1 MRASNIL
8 LIITGTIAALM
19 AGLFF
24 SYSISVSLGL
34 GKLND
39 KEFLNAM
46 QNINREIQNIPFF
59 ICFFGTLLLL
69 PITSFLHYKK
79 KTFLLLFIA
88 SLFYSIGV
96 FAVTMF
102 VNVPLNNKLELF
114 ELSNVSSASA
124 RQMRN
129 IFEDRWNFWNNIR
142 TLSSLCSV
150 FLIILACVY
159 NSPKTRNIGFDR

>member
-1 MRASNIL
+1 MRASNIV
-8 LIITGTIAALM
+8 LIVTATATALM

-59 ICFFGTLLLL
+59 ICFFGTLIML

-79 KTFLLLFIA
+79 QSFQLLVIA
-88 SLFYSIGV
+88 TLFYSVGV
-96 FAVTMF
+96 FAVTAF
-102 VNVPLNNKLELF
+102 INVPLNNKLELF
-114 ELSNVSSASA
+114 DLTNASA
-124 RQMRN
+124 KQVRN

-142 TLSSLCSV
+142 SLSSLCSLFFV
-150 FLIILACVY
+150 ILACVY
-159 NSPKTRNIGFDR
+159 NSPKTRKIAFDR

>member
-8 LIITGTIAALM
+8 LIITATTAALM

-59 ICFFGTLLLL
+59 ICFFGTLIML
-69 PITSFLHYKK
+69 PITSFVYYKK
-79 KTFLLLFIA
+79 QSFLLLFMA
-88 SLFYSIGV
+88 TLFYSVGV
-96 FAVTMF
+96 FAVTAF
-102 VNVPLNNKLELF
+102 INVPLNNKLELF
-114 ELSNVSSASA
+114 ELANATNASA
-124 RQMRN
+124 KQMRN
-129 IFEDRWNFWNNIR
+129 IFEDRWNFWNDIR
-142 TLSSLCSV
+142 SLSSLCSV
-150 FLIILACVY
+150 FFIILACVY
-159 NSPKTRNIGFDR
+159 NGDKLRRN

>member
-1 MRASNIL
+1 
-8 LIITGTIAALM
+8 M

-34 GKLND
+34 GKLSD

-59 ICFFGTLLLL
+59 ICFFGTLIML

-79 KTFLLLFIA
+79 QSFLLLIIA
-88 SLFYSIGV
+88 ALFYSVGV
-96 FAVTMF
+96 FAVTAF
-102 VNVPLNNKLELF
+102 INVPLNNKLELF
-114 ELSNVSSASA
+114 EITNASNASA

-142 TLSSLCSV
+142 SLSSLCSV
-150 FLIILACVY
+150 FFIILACVY
-159 NSPKTRNIGFDR
+159 NGYKLKSN

>member
-8 LIITGTIAALM
+8 LIVTATTTALM

-46 QNINREIQNIPFF
+46 QNINREIQNMPFF

-69 PITSFLHYKK
+69 PITSFVHYKQPS
-79 KTFLLLFIA
+79 FLLLLTA
-88 SLFYSIGV
+88 TLFYSLGV
-96 FAVTMF
+96 FAVTAF

-114 ELSNVSSASA
+114 DLTNTTNASA
-124 RQMRN
+124 KQMRN

-142 TLSSLCSV
+142 SLSSLCSLFFV
-150 FLIILACVY
+150 ILACVY
-159 NSPKTRNIGFDR
+159 NGDKLKSD

>member
-8 LIITGTIAALM
+8 LIVTATTTALM

-59 ICFFGTLLLL
+59 ICFFGTLIML
-69 PITSFLHYKK
+69 PITSFLYYKK
-79 KTFLLLFIA
+79 QSFLLLFIA
-88 SLFYSIGV
+88 TLFYSLGV
-96 FAVTMF
+96 FAVTAF
-102 VNVPLNNKLELF
+102 INVPLNNKLELF
-114 ELSNVSSASA
+114 DLTNTTNASA
-124 RQMRN
+124 KQMRN

-142 TLSSLCSV
+142 SLSSLCSV
-150 FLIILACVY
+150 FFVILACVY
-159 NSPKTRNIGFDR
+159 NGDKLKSN

>member
-8 LIITGTIAALM
+8 LIITATTAALM

-34 GKLND
+34 GKLNN

-46 QNINREIQNIPFF
+46 QNINREIQNMPFF

-69 PITSFLHYKK
+69 PITSFVHYKQK
-79 KTFLLLFIA
+79 SFLLFFIA
-88 SLFYSIGV
+88 TLFYSIGV
-96 FAVTMF
+96 FAVTVF

-114 ELSNVSSASA
+114 ELSNVSSTSA

-142 TLSSLCSV
+142 TLSSLYSV

>member
-8 LIITGTIAALM
+8 LIITATTTALM

-59 ICFFGTLLLL
+59 ICFFGTLIIL

-79 KTFLLLFIA
+79 QSFLLLIIA
-88 SLFYSIGV
+88 TLFYSVGV
-96 FAVTMF
+96 FAITAF
-102 VNVPLNNKLELF
+102 INVPLNNKLELF
-114 ELSNVSSASA
+114 ELTSASNA
-124 RQMRN
+124 SAKQMRN

-142 TLSSLCSV
+142 SVSSLCSV
-150 FLIILACVY
+150 FFVILACVY
-159 NSPKTRNIGFDR
+159 NGHKLKSD

>member
-8 LIITGTIAALM
+8 LIVTATTTALM

-59 ICFFGTLLLL
+59 ICFFGTLIML
-69 PITSFLHYKK
+69 PITSFVHYKQPS
-79 KTFLLLFIA
+79 FLLLLTA
-88 SLFYSIGV
+88 TLLYSIGV
-96 FAVTMF
+96 FAVTAF

-114 ELSNVSSASA
+114 ELSNATNASA
-124 RQMRN
+124 KQMRN

-142 TLSSLCSV
+142 SLSSLCSLFFV
-150 FLIILACVY
+150 ILACVY
-159 NSPKTRNIGFDR
+159 NSPKTRKIAFDR

>member
-1 MRASNIL
+1 
-8 LIITGTIAALM
+8 M

-34 GKLND
+34 GKLSD

-59 ICFFGTLLLL
+59 ICFFGTLIML

-79 KTFLLLFIA
+79 QSFLLLIIA
-88 SLFYSIGV
+88 TLFYSVGV
-96 FAVTMF
+96 FAVTAF
-102 VNVPLNNKLELF
+102 INVPLNNKLELF
-114 ELSNVSSASA
+114 EITNASSASA

-129 IFEDRWNFWNNIR
+129 IFEDPWNFWNNIR
-142 TLSSLCSV
+142 SLSSLCSV
-150 FLIILACVY
+150 FFIILACVY
-159 NSPKTRNIGFDR
+159 NGYKLKSN

>member
-8 LIITGTIAALM
+8 LIVTATTTALM

-59 ICFFGTLLLL
+59 ICFFGTLIML
-69 PITSFLHYKK
+69 PITSFLYYKK
-79 KTFLLLFIA
+79 QSFLLLFIA
-88 SLFYSIGV
+88 TLFYSLGV
-96 FAVTMF
+96 FAVTAF

-114 ELSNVSSASA
+114 DLTNTTNASA
-124 RQMRN
+124 KQMRN

-142 TLSSLCSV
+142 SLSSLCSLFFV
-150 FLIILACVY
+150 ILACVY
-159 NSPKTRNIGFDR
+159 NGDKLKSD

>member
-1 MRASNIL
+1 
-8 LIITGTIAALM
+8 M

-46 QNINREIQNIPFF
+46 QNINREIQNMPFF
-59 ICFFGTLLLL
+59 VCFFGTLIML

-79 KTFLLLFIA
+79 PSFLLLFIA
-88 SLFYSIGV
+88 TLFYSIGV
-96 FAVTMF
+96 FAVTVF

-114 ELSNVSSASA
+114 ELISATNASVG
-124 RQMRN
+124 QMRN

-142 TLSSLCSV
+142 SLSSLCSV
-150 FLIILACVY
+150 FFIILACVY
-159 NSPKTRNIGFDR
+159 NGHKLKSN

>member
-8 LIITGTIAALM
+8 LIITATTTALM

-59 ICFFGTLLLL
+59 VCFFGTLIML

-79 KTFLLLFIA
+79 KSFLLLIIA
-88 SLFYSIGV
+88 TLFYSIGV
-96 FAVTMF
+96 FAITVF
-102 VNVPLNNKLELF
+102 VNVPLNNKLDL
-114 ELSNVSSASA
+114 LDLASSSNASA

-142 TLSSLCSV
+142 SLSSLCSV
-150 FLIILACVY
+150 FFVILACVY
-159 NSPKTRNIGFDR
+159 NGDKLKSN

>member
-8 LIITGTIAALM
+8 LIVTATTTALM

-24 SYSISVSLGL
+24 SYSISVTLGL

-46 QNINREIQNIPFF
+46 QNINQEIQNIPFF
-59 ICFFGTLLLL
+59 ICFFGTLIML

-79 KTFLLLFIA
+79 QSFLLLFIA
-88 SLFYSIGV
+88 TLFYSIGV
-96 FAVTMF
+96 FAVTVF

-114 ELSNVSSASA
+114 ELANATNPSAM
-124 RQMRN
+124 QMRN

-142 TLSSLCSV
+142 SLSSLCSV
-150 FLIILACVY
+150 FFVILACVY
-159 NSPKTRNIGFDR
+159 NGDKLKRN

>member
-8 LIITGTIAALM
+8 LIVTATTTALM

-59 ICFFGTLLLL
+59 ICFFGTLIML
-69 PITSFLHYKK
+69 PIISFVHYKQPSFLLHL
-79 KTFLLLFIA
+79 TA
-88 SLFYSIGV
+88 TLFYLVGV
-96 FAVTMF
+96 FAVTAF

-114 ELSNVSSASA
+114 DLTSSSNESA

-129 IFEDRWNFWNNIR
+129 IFEDRWNFWNDIR
-142 TLSSLCSV
+142 SLSSLCSV
-150 FLIILACVY
+150 FFVILACVY
-159 NSPKTRNIGFDR
+159 NGDKLKRN

>member
-8 LIITGTIAALM
+8 LIVTATITALM

-34 GKLND
+34 GKLSD

-59 ICFFGTLLLL
+59 VCFFGTLIML

-79 KTFLLLFIA
+79 QSFLLLFIA
-88 SLFYSIGV
+88 TLFYSIGV
-96 FAVTMF
+96 FAVTVF

-114 ELSNVSSASA
+114 DLASSSNESA

-129 IFEDRWNFWNNIR
+129 IFEDRWNFWNDIR
-142 TLSSLCSV
+142 SLSSLCSV
-150 FLIILACVY
+150 FFIILACVY
-159 NSPKTRNIGFDR
+159 NGQIKE

>member
-8 LIITGTIAALM
+8 LIITATTTALM

-39 KEFLNAM
+39 KEFLNVM

-59 ICFFGTLLLL
+59 ICFFGTLIIL
-69 PITSFLHYKK
+69 PITSFLNYKK
-79 KTFLLLFIA
+79 QSFLLLLTA
-88 SLFYSIGV
+88 TLFYSIGV
-96 FAVTMF
+96 FAITVF
-102 VNVPLNNKLELF
+102 VNVPLNNTLELF
-114 ELSNVSSASA
+114 DLTNASNTSA

-142 TLSSLCSV
+142 SLSSLCSV
-150 FLIILACVY
+150 FFIILACVY
-159 NSPKTRNIGFDR
+159 NGHKLKSD